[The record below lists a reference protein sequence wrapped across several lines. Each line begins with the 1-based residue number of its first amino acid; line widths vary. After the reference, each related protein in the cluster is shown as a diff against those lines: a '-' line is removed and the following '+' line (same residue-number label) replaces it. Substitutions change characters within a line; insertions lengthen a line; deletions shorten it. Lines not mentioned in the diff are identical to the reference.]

1 MENSLT
7 FTSHANR
14 FRFENKL
21 DDNRNKSNNRKVQ
34 KKKKIIIRN
43 CVAEFEYKFFWLLDF
58 GARER
63 ELNGEP
69 RRNCSSSCSKKN

>member
-34 KKKKIIIRN
+34 KKRK
-43 CVAEFEYKFFWLLDF
+43 
-58 GARER
+58 
-63 ELNGEP
+63 
-69 RRNCSSSCSKKN
+69 